1 MRQTL
6 HTKLSKFS
14 RPHRLGKIQ
23 KKILRSLIPSTAI
36 IGIMSKLGHIS
47 SGNKIKPTK
56 LVPWQEYFGP
66 IHQIF
71 PSEVQEEFQVFNKR
85 FKKDLDNLPIELNFF
100 AKFSLTWIFS
110 WQYKYGQSSN
120 QMFYQCYKNKLL
132 SSGGPVL
139 IPQKQLKK
147 VSTYGSKLIQNICR
161 LQIQTRVNFSIK

>member
-1 MRQTL
+1 
-6 HTKLSKFS
+6 
-14 RPHRLGKIQ
+14 
-23 KKILRSLIPSTAI
+23 LIPSTTI
-36 IGIMSKLGHIS
+36 IGIMSELGHIS
-47 SGNKIKPTK
+47 SGNKIKLTK
-56 LVPWQEYFGP
+56 LVPWQDYFGL

-71 PSEVQEEFQVFNKR
+71 PSEVQEGFQVFNKR
-85 FKKDLDNLPIELNFF
+85 FKKYLDNLPIKLNFF

-147 VSTYGSKLIQNICR
+147 VSTYGSKLIQYICR
-161 LQIQTRVNFSIK
+161 LQILTRVNFSIKEHVLQVP